1 MLVLTR
7 RVGELILIGDEIQL
21 KVIDVEAGRVRIGI
35 TAARHVPLTR
45 SPPQASSRFN
55 HLGGPDRSAHDQG

>member
-21 KVIDVEAGRVRIGI
+21 KVIDVKADRVRIGI
-35 TAARHVPLTR
+35 TAPNSVPIAR
-45 SPPQASSRFN
+45 PPPEIRLPNQPPRQ
-55 HLGGPDRSAHDQG
+55 P

>member
-21 KVIDVEAGRVRIGI
+21 KVIDVKNDRVCIGI
-35 TAARHVPLTR
+35 TAPKALPITR
-45 SPPQASSRFN
+45 PAPQTPSSIQS
-55 HLGGPDRSAHDQG
+55 DEI

>member
-21 KVIDVEAGRVRIGI
+21 KVIDVKVDRVRLGI
-35 TAARHVPLTR
+35 TAPKHLTLTR
-45 SPPQASSRFN
+45 SAPQANPPNQSPR
-55 HLGGPDRSAHDQG
+55 PP